1 MLPATED
8 ILRAEETI
16 KSVQISNC
24 ATERSL
30 QATNDKMAG

>member
-1 MLPATED
+1 MLPAAEER
-8 ILRAEETI
+8 LRDEETI

-30 QATNDKMAG
+30 QATNDKMEG